1 MGLSAIPNL
10 ISNTIKIKQHFIFS
24 ARIKSIDDDIDA
36 ILKIQR
42 NPQWQALSVTE
53 NFDEGSVD
61 TQNVSSF
68 NIEGSEKNE

>member
-10 ISNTIKIKQHFIFS
+10 ISNIIKIKQHFIFS

-61 TQNVSSF
+61 TQNVNSV

>member
-1 MGLSAIPNL
+1 MAGMGLSAIPNL

-42 NPQWQALSVTE
+42 NP
-53 NFDEGSVD
+53 
-61 TQNVSSF
+61 
-68 NIEGSEKNE
+68 